1 MSELSPPANRAAEW
15 LASKDIA
22 IVRVSHDLSPPRA
35 GVTGGQ
41 AAAAAA
47 AAAGLPPK
55 SPLALTPPES
65 ISAVRTTAAPKSPAT
80 PGAGDP
86 RTPGGTARTPGS
98 VRRRSTSKRK
108 LAAKR
113 GASVE
118 ISLPPAPVIGAA
130 VFAVGAVALSVWAT
144 ITQGGGRRQAGGGAR
159 GHAEWRQRR

>member
-22 IVRVSHDLSPPRA
+22 IVRVSHDLGGSPPM
-35 GVTGGQ
+35 T
-41 AAAAAA
+41 
-47 AAAGLPPK
+47 AGLPPK